1 MRWTLLDVLAS
12 PGDGSGLEVSDER
25 VSALALES
33 ANEEANIIAM
43 K

>member
-1 MRWTLLDVLAS
+1 VDPLLDVLPS
-12 PGDGSGLEVSDER
+12 PGDGSVLEVSDER

-33 ANEEANIIAM
+33 ANEEANITAL